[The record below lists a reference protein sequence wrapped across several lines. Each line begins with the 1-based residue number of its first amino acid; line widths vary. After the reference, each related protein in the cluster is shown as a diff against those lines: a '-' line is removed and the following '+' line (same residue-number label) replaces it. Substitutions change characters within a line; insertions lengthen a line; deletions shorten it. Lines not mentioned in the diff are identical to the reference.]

1 MRLSIRQNLRQIL
14 TPHLLQYVGLLQLPK
29 VELEQALRQ
38 EIRANPLLEEVED
51 ADDSDQEPS
60 EEEITWERESSP
72 ADSRDSDA
80 DWERYLEHV
89 QEGPHGTY
97 EPLSAASEVETDVYE
112 RTPVVV
118 STLEDHLLQQLN
130 LLDLGAEQRE
140 IGAYLVCNLDDRGYL
155 VFPLE
160 ELAPE
165 LGCPLEK
172 LEEVLLIIQSLDPSG
187 VGATSISE
195 CLLIQM
201 RHRGVED
208 GLAARI
214 VRQHFLDLEKKN
226 YAKIARALRVTE
238 HDVREAEHLI
248 ASLDPKPGLAY
259 SSAEIR
265 YVIPD
270 FVVERVDGE
279 LLVLL
284 NEGNVPHLRVRR
296 DYREIMR
303 QTRSSPEDRDFVKR
317 KLEIARSMI
326 KALHKRRSTMLKI
339 MNVILSV
346 QRDFFERGPSCLKPL
361 TLRAVADDV
370 GVSESTVSR
379 AVQGKYVLTPRGLFA
394 LSYFFGGSLE
404 TDNGDNA
411 TKEAVKGYIRDIIL
425 QENTL
430 KPLSDQE
437 IAKALRQT
445 HNVRIARRTVAKY
458 REELDILAAKQR
470 AREAYSRP

>member
-1 MRLSIRQNLRQIL
+1 
-14 TPHLLQYVGLLQLPK
+14 
-29 VELEQALRQ
+29 
-38 EIRANPLLEEVED
+38 
-51 ADDSDQEPS
+51 
-60 EEEITWERESSP
+60 
-72 ADSRDSDA
+72 
-80 DWERYLEHV
+80 
-89 QEGPHGTY
+89 
-97 EPLSAASEVETDVYE
+97 
-112 RTPVVV
+112 
-118 STLEDHLLQQLN
+118 
-130 LLDLGAEQRE
+130 
-140 IGAYLVCNLDDRGYL
+140 
-155 VFPLE
+155 
-160 ELAPE
+160 
-165 LGCPLEK
+165 
-172 LEEVLLIIQSLDPSG
+172 
-187 VGATSISE
+187 
-195 CLLIQM
+195 
-201 RHRGVED
+201 
-208 GLAARI
+208 
-214 VRQHFLDLEKKN
+214 
-226 YAKIARALRVTE
+226 
-238 HDVREAEHLI
+238 
-248 ASLDPKPGLAY
+248 
-259 SSAEIR
+259 
-265 YVIPD
+265 
-270 FVVERVDGE
+270 
-279 LLVLL
+279 
-284 NEGNVPHLRVRR
+284 
-296 DYREIMR
+296 MR